1 LDSDLPAGNRKN
13 DKLFFTVHEKQTLT
27 FYLTLICAGCVLNA
41 AEVSLVPDADGV
53 VHLGEH
59 QAGRLV
65 VVKGGHTTRHSSE
78 VLQAPGI
85 RCSREDYE
93 PFFTEE

>member
-1 LDSDLPAGNRKN
+1 MYD
-13 DKLFFTVHEKQTLT
+13 KQTLD
-27 FYLTLICAGCVLNA
+27 FYLTLISAGCVLNA

-65 VVKGGHTTRHSSE
+65 VVKGGHATRHSGE
-78 VLQAPGI
+78 ILQAPGV
-85 RCSREDYE
+85 RCSREKYYE